1 MAGPGRRGGR
11 LVEIREV
18 GENHYEAI
26 VQLDNGKLMRVEAKV
41 VGDIVETPFG
51 SYHLPELYIHST
63 ARERESVG
71 RRAEESWLVEFDEST
86 GEIRARLPI
95 KIVAVEASK
104 GSRVD
109 ENTVVMLVE
118 TMKMVNE
125 IHSPCPGVLVE
136 VTERKGVGKG
146 ETLFKV
152 KCEG

>member
-11 LVEIREV
+11 LIEVREV
-18 GENHYEAI
+18 GENHYEA
-26 VQLDNGKLMRVEAKV
+26 VVELGNGRVVRVEARI

-51 SYHLPELYIHST
+51 SYYLPELHIHSL
-63 ARERESVG
+63 AGGEAGG
-71 RRAEESWLVEFDEST
+71 RRAEESWLVEFDEAT
-86 GEIRARLPI
+86 GEVKARLPV
-95 KIVAVEASK
+95 KIVAVEAEK

-125 IHSPCPGVLVE
+125 VHAPCPGTLVE
-136 VTERKGVGKG
+136 VTRKSSVRKG
-146 ETLFKV
+146 ETLFRV